1 MKKVESYKHVL
12 LDFDGTICNL
22 IVDWKSMK
30 VDLVSALP
38 KEVIGDNTKLLNI
51 INSVYN
57 HGSSADFLKLHQ
69 IIKKY
74 EQPNDEVIIENI
86 NSVLLNSLTSFI
98 IVSNNLQST
107 IILAL
112 KEIMPL
118 SFCERI
124 IGVDNV
130 KNTKPSKA
138 PFDKVLE
145 HTANHDLS
153 DYLFV
158 GDSEIDEQFA
168 FNCGIDFIH
177 INNYEDYLLRNVGT

>member
-22 IVDWKSMK
+22 IVDWKSLK
-30 VDLVSALP
+30 SELISSLP
-38 KEVIGDNTKLLNI
+38 KRVIGENSKLLNI
-51 INSVYN
+51 VNAVYDV
-57 HGSSADFLKLHQ
+57 GSSNDIVDLHR

-74 EQPNDEVIIENI
+74 EQPNDDVVFEKV
-86 NSVLLNSLTSFI
+86 NSYLLNSISSFI
-98 IVSNNLQST
+98 VVSNNLKST
-107 IILAL
+107 IEKAFEKIE
-112 KEIMPL
+112 KE
-118 SFCERI
+118 SVCQKI

-130 KNTKPSKA
+130 KNTKPSISA
-138 PFDKVLE
+138 FDEVVAF
-145 HTANHDLS
+145 TNNSNLS

-177 INNYEDYLLRNVGT
+177 INNYEDYSKSANEA